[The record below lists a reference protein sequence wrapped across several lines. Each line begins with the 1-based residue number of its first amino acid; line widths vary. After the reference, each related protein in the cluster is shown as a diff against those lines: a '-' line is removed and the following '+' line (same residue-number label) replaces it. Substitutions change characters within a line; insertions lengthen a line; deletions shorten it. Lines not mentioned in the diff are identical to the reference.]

1 MAIQGV
7 WVGLAPVGELGF
19 GAEGRVRTEHS
30 AARRYVGF
38 QEQVGHRL
46 LHQSP
51 GGGDVMGL
59 ILTWAAC
66 TCPSPAAAGCQCRA
80 APQPGEPI
88 SDCCLSGSA
97 FI

>member
-51 GGGDVMGL
+51 GGGDVETYL
-59 ILTWAAC
+59 KIKYYA
-66 TCPSPAAAGCQCRA
+66 QVFRRKVV
-80 APQPGEPI
+80 EIPI
-88 SDCCLSGSA
+88 KK
-97 FI
+97 